1 MTRFKH
7 LAQGS
12 AAITL
17 FLASGALLAAPVTY
31 AWEGVIGRIDVN
43 NENGAPSVPFSYA
56 YGQTISGT
64 IRFDP
69 REEPLAYSP
78 THNQYPAVTTFNI
91 GGQAIYPTVS
101 TGAMWVFDDD
111 MSISWD
117 GQVGMDK
124 LQTFFT
130 RYEIFPGYDIH
141 GGFNLYDPSGASFA
155 SATAPDHLE
164 LHNYST
170 TSWALWIHG
179 AGGREL
185 IDPWLEL
192 SGRVTSLVLVREV
205 PEPASS
211 AVIVAGF
218 LAMAVCRRRQAS
230 SKRKCQALPRI
241 YLSDDS

>member
-1 MTRFKH
+1 MTLIERVAH
-7 LAQGS
+7 CS
-12 AAITL
+12 AAVTL
-17 FLASGALLAAPVTY
+17 FLASGALLAAPVSY
-31 AWEGVIGRIDVN
+31 AWEGVISRIDMN
-43 NENGAPSVPFSYA
+43 YANGAPTVPFSYS

-69 REEPLAYSP
+69 REKPLPYSP
-78 THNQYPAVTTFNI
+78 TQSQYSAITTFNI
-91 GGQAIYPTVS
+91 GGHAIYPTTS
-101 TGAMWVFDDD
+101 TGEMWVFDDD

-124 LQTFFT
+124 LQTFFA

-141 GGFNLYDPSGASFA
+141 GGFDLYDPSGTSFA

-164 LHNYST
+164 LQNYST
-170 TSWALWIHG
+170 TLWALWIHG

-185 IDPWLEL
+185 IDPWIEL

-205 PEPASS
+205 PEPTSS

-218 LAMAVCRRRQAS
+218 LAMAACRRRQVAG
-230 SKRKCQALPRI
+230 KRESCTGTDNPAA
-241 YLSDDS
+241 